1 MDGITERI
9 ERAQRGDKGER
20 DRLVVDN
27 MPLVWSM
34 VGRFS
39 SSGKDKEELFQIG
52 MIGLMQAIDRFDT
65 TYDVRFSTYAVPL
78 ILGEIRRFLRDDNP
92 IKVSRTI
99 AEHRKQIQT
108 LQQGQEDISVD
119 QIVEKTGLT
128 REDVVLAMASA
139 RLVTSIYETAYDS
152 GESQVLL
159 VDQLEGKEKPMEEE
173 VLEEQILALAM
184 QALSAEEKNLIQM
197 RFFENMTQTEIA
209 GRLGMTQVQVS
220 RREKKILQKMREFIL
235 IAFLNILV

>member
-139 RLVTSIYETAYDS
+139 RPVTSIYETAYDS
-152 GESQVLL
+152 GESQVLV
-159 VDQLEGKEKPMEEE
+159 VDQLEGKEKPMEEA
-173 VLEEQILALAM
+173 VVDEQILALAM
-184 QALSAEEKNLIQM
+184 QALSAEEKRLIQM

-235 IAFLNILV
+235 F

>member
-9 ERAQRGDKGER
+9 ERAQKGDKGER

-27 MPLVWSM
+27 MSLVWSM

-139 RLVTSIYETAYDS
+139 RPVTSIYETAYDS

-235 IAFLNILV
+235 F

>member
-39 SSGKDKEELFQIG
+39 FSGKDKEELFQIG

-128 REDVVLAMASA
+128 REDVILAMASA
-139 RLVTSIYETAYDS
+139 RPVTSIYETAYDS
-152 GESQVLL
+152 GESQVLV

-184 QALSAEEKNLIQM
+184 QALSAEEKRLIQM

-235 IAFLNILV
+235 F

>member
-139 RLVTSIYETAYDS
+139 RPVTSIYETAYDS

-173 VLEEQILALAM
+173 VLEEQILAFAM

-235 IAFLNILV
+235 F

>member
-9 ERAQRGDKGER
+9 DRAQRGDKGER

-139 RLVTSIYETAYDS
+139 RPVTSIYETAYDS

-235 IAFLNILV
+235 F

>member
-39 SSGKDKEELFQIG
+39 PSGKDKEELFQIG

-139 RLVTSIYETAYDS
+139 RPVTSIYETAYDS

-235 IAFLNILV
+235 F

>member
-65 TYDVRFSTYAVPL
+65 TYGVRFSTYAVPL

-139 RLVTSIYETAYDS
+139 RPVTSIYETAYDS

-197 RFFENMTQTEIA
+197 RFFENMTQSEIA

-235 IAFLNILV
+235 F

>member
-128 REDVVLAMASA
+128 REDGVLAMASA
-139 RLVTSIYETAYDS
+139 RPVTSIYETAYDS

-235 IAFLNILV
+235 F

>member
-139 RLVTSIYETAYDS
+139 RPVTSIYETAYDS
-152 GESQVLL
+152 GESQVLV

-235 IAFLNILV
+235 F

>member
-139 RLVTSIYETAYDS
+139 RPVTSIYETAYDS

-220 RREKKILQKMREFIL
+220 RREKKNLQKMREFIL
-235 IAFLNILV
+235 F

>member
-139 RLVTSIYETAYDS
+139 RPVTSIYETAYDS

-220 RREKKILQKMREFIL
+220 RREKKILQKMRESIL
-235 IAFLNILV
+235 F

>member
-139 RLVTSIYETAYDS
+139 RPVTSIYETAYDS

-159 VDQLEGKEKPMEEE
+159 VDQLEEKEKPMEEE

-235 IAFLNILV
+235 F

>member
-139 RLVTSIYETAYDS
+139 RPVTSIYETAYDS
-152 GESQVLL
+152 GESQVLV

-173 VLEEQILALAM
+173 VVEEQILALAM

-235 IAFLNILV
+235 F

>member
-39 SSGKDKEELFQIG
+39 SSGQDKEELFQIG

-139 RLVTSIYETAYDS
+139 RPVTSIYETAYDS
-152 GESQVLL
+152 GESQVLV

-173 VLEEQILALAM
+173 VVEEQILALAM
-184 QALSAEEKNLIQM
+184 QALSAEEKRLIQM

-235 IAFLNILV
+235 S

>member
-65 TYDVRFSTYAVPL
+65 TYAVRFSTYAVPL

-139 RLVTSIYETAYDS
+139 RPVTSIYETAYDS

-235 IAFLNILV
+235 F

>member
-9 ERAQRGDKGER
+9 ERAQKGDKGER

-139 RLVTSIYETAYDS
+139 RPVTSIYETAYDS

-235 IAFLNILV
+235 F

>member
-20 DRLVVDN
+20 DRLVLDN

-34 VGRFS
+34 VRRFS
-39 SSGKDKEELFQIG
+39 SAGKDKEELFQIG

-108 LQQGQEDISVD
+108 LQQEQEDISVD

-139 RLVTSIYETAYDS
+139 RPVTSIYETAYDS

-173 VLEEQILALAM
+173 VLEGQILALAM

-220 RREKKILQKMREFIL
+220 RKEKKILQKMRQFIL
-235 IAFLNILV
+235 F

>member
-108 LQQGQEDISVD
+108 LQQGKEDISVD

-139 RLVTSIYETAYDS
+139 RPVTSIYETAYDS
-152 GESQVLL
+152 GESQVLV

-173 VLEEQILALAM
+173 VVEEQILALAM
-184 QALSAEEKNLIQM
+184 QALSAEEKRLIQM

-235 IAFLNILV
+235 F

>member
-9 ERAQRGDKGER
+9 ERAQKGDKGER

-108 LQQGQEDISVD
+108 LQQEVRKVDPNAFFIVQEGVR
-119 QIVEKTGLT
+119 VGGNFEKH
-128 REDVVLAMASA
+128 
-139 RLVTSIYETAYDS
+139 
-152 GESQVLL
+152 
-159 VDQLEGKEKPMEEE
+159 
-173 VLEEQILALAM
+173 
-184 QALSAEEKNLIQM
+184 
-197 RFFENMTQTEIA
+197 
-209 GRLGMTQVQVS
+209 
-220 RREKKILQKMREFIL
+220 
-235 IAFLNILV
+235 LN

>member
-39 SSGKDKEELFQIG
+39 SSGKDMEELFQIG

-139 RLVTSIYETAYDS
+139 RPVTSIYETAYDS

-235 IAFLNILV
+235 F

>member
-139 RLVTSIYETAYDS
+139 RPVTSIYETAYDS

-220 RREKKILQKMREFIL
+220 RKEKKILQKMRQFIL
-235 IAFLNILV
+235 F

>member
-139 RLVTSIYETAYDS
+139 RPVTSIYETAYDS
-152 GESQVLL
+152 GESQVLV

-173 VLEEQILALAM
+173 VVEEQILALGM
-184 QALSAEEKNLIQM
+184 QALSAEEKRLIQM

-235 IAFLNILV
+235 F

>member
-20 DRLVVDN
+20 DRLVVDH

-139 RLVTSIYETAYDS
+139 RPVTSIYETAYDS

-173 VLEEQILALAM
+173 VLEGQILALAM

-220 RREKKILQKMREFIL
+220 RKEKKILQKMRQFIL
-235 IAFLNILV
+235 F

>member
-139 RLVTSIYETAYDS
+139 RPVTSIYETAYDS

-159 VDQLEGKEKPMEEE
+159 VDQLEGKEKPMEEK

-209 GRLGMTQVQVS
+209 SRLGMTQVQVS

-235 IAFLNILV
+235 F

>member
-27 MPLVWSM
+27 MTLVWSM

-139 RLVTSIYETAYDS
+139 RPVTSIYETAYDS

-235 IAFLNILV
+235 F

>member
-139 RLVTSIYETAYDS
+139 RPVTSIYETAYDS
-152 GESQVLL
+152 GESQVLV

-173 VLEEQILALAM
+173 VVEEQILALAM
-184 QALSAEEKNLIQM
+184 QALSAEEKRLIQM

-235 IAFLNILV
+235 F

>member
-78 ILGEIRRFLRDDNP
+78 ILGGIRRFLRDDNP

-139 RLVTSIYETAYDS
+139 RPVTSIYETAYDS

-235 IAFLNILV
+235 F

>member
-139 RLVTSIYETAYDS
+139 RPVTSIYETAYDS

-220 RREKKILQKMREFIL
+220 RREKKILQKMRKFIL
-235 IAFLNILV
+235 F

>member
-139 RLVTSIYETAYDS
+139 RPVTSIYETAYDS

-184 QALSAEEKNLIQM
+184 QALSAEEKDLIQM

-235 IAFLNILV
+235 F

>member
-139 RLVTSIYETAYDS
+139 RPVTSIYETAYDS
-152 GESQVLL
+152 GESQVLV

-173 VLEEQILALAM
+173 VVEEQILALAM
-184 QALSAEEKNLIQM
+184 QALSAEEKRLIQM

-220 RREKKILQKMREFIL
+220 RSEKKILQKMREFIL
-235 IAFLNILV
+235 F

>member
-34 VGRFS
+34 VVRFS

-139 RLVTSIYETAYDS
+139 RPVTSIYETAYDS
-152 GESQVLL
+152 GESQVLV

-173 VLEEQILALAM
+173 VVEEQILALAM
-184 QALSAEEKNLIQM
+184 QALSAEEKRLIQM

-235 IAFLNILV
+235 F

>member
-9 ERAQRGDKGER
+9 ERAQRGEKGER

-139 RLVTSIYETAYDS
+139 RPVTSIYETAYDS
-152 GESQVLL
+152 GESQVLV

-173 VLEEQILALAM
+173 VVEEQILALAM
-184 QALSAEEKNLIQM
+184 QALSAEEKRLIQM

-235 IAFLNILV
+235 F

>member
-128 REDVVLAMASA
+128 REDVILAMASA
-139 RLVTSIYETAYDS
+139 RPVTSIYETAYDS
-152 GESQVLL
+152 GESQVLV

-235 IAFLNILV
+235 F

>member
-9 ERAQRGDKGER
+9 KRAQRGDKGER

-139 RLVTSIYETAYDS
+139 RPVTSIYETAYDS

-159 VDQLEGKEKPMEEE
+159 VDQLEGKEKPMEEK

-235 IAFLNILV
+235 F

>member
-139 RLVTSIYETAYDS
+139 RPVTSIYETAYDS

-220 RREKKILQKMREFIL
+220 RREKKLLLTMREEL
-235 IAFLNILV
+235 LR

>member
-139 RLVTSIYETAYDS
+139 RPVTSIYETAYDS
-152 GESQVLL
+152 GESQVLV

-173 VLEEQILALAM
+173 VVEEQILALAM
-184 QALSAEEKNLIQM
+184 QALSAEEKSLIQM

-235 IAFLNILV
+235 F

>member
-139 RLVTSIYETAYDS
+139 RPVTSIYETAYDS
-152 GESQVLL
+152 GESQVLV

-173 VLEEQILALAM
+173 VVEAQILALAM
-184 QALSAEEKNLIQM
+184 QALSAEEKRLIQM

-235 IAFLNILV
+235 F